1 MRKVSIRNDVRGP
14 YGMLAQREPFDS
26 YGAMSAVAYAPSFT
40 GRLPV
45 DWVQRYDADNR
56 NPGIVYTVRS
66 WATPIAWIRA
76 TGHVVIP
83 DVSYSVST
91 TRHQNLCRTWL
102 R

>member
-1 MRKVSIRNDVRGP
+1 MGKVSIRYDVGGS
-14 YGMLAQREPFDS
+14 YGMLARRVPFDS
-26 YGAMSAVAYAPSFT
+26 YGAMSAVAYASSFT

-66 WATPIAWIRA
+66 WATPIAWVRA
-76 TGHVVIP
+76 TGRVVIP

-91 TRHQNLCRTWL
+91 TRHQNLCRAWL